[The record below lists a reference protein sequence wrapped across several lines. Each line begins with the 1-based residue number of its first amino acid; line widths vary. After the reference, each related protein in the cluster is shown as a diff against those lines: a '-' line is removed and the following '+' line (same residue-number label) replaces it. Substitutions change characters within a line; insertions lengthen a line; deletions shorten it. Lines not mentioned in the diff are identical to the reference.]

1 MTLAPSPF
9 AARVLVEALAAA
21 GVRDVVV
28 APGSRSAPLV
38 YALAD
43 AAREGAPAGL
53 SGVEVHVRLDERD
66 AAFCALGIAKG
77 AAALGEVRP
86 VAVVTTSGTAVGN
99 LLPAVL
105 EAHHSGVALLL
116 LTADRPLAM
125 RGAGANQTTH
135 QPGLLEPAVRATVD
149 LAVDEAPG
157 DPQALAEVV
166 RAVAREV
173 VTTALGADPG
183 PVHLNIAFPEPLVP
197 GREMGEELQAV
208 TSAGPETAVA
218 ASAGSQPALAT
229 GAGSQP
235 AVAKGAGARVAG
247 ARPDLRGTAQREA
260 GVALLRP
267 GPATVVVAGDG
278 AGEEARSLAEA
289 RGWPLLAEPGSGA
302 RGGPAA
308 VPAYRL
314 LLDGPWGRE
323 VRRAVVVGR
332 PTLSR
337 PVARLLARGDVEV
350 LRVQRPSAA
359 WPRAGEDA
367 DVLLD
372 ELPPDWLAGPRDDEA
387 WLARWL
393 DAGRAALDVVRE
405 LWASGDPVGRA
416 PARMSGPELADLV
429 ARATGPDHVLV
440 LGSSNPV
447 RDLDLVADWDVPP
460 VVVTNR
466 GLSGID
472 GMLATA
478 GGVALAVPDRVVRAL
493 VGDLTFLHDVGGL
506 LTGPLERPPH
516 LQVVV
521 ANDDGGSVFAT
532 LEHGEP
538 ERANVFERFFATP
551 HGADLSALCAGYG
564 VRHRLAREVAEVA
577 EALASPGPGV
587 SVLEVR
593 IDRSRRRELDRTT
606 AREVAA
612 RLAGE

>member
-1 MTLAPSPF
+1 
-9 AARVLVEALAAA
+9 VEALAAA

-43 AAREGAPAGL
+43 TVREGAPASSPGI
-53 SGVEVHVRLDERD
+53 EVYVRLDERD

-218 ASAGSQPALAT
+218 A

-308 VPAYRL
+308 IPAYRL
-314 LLDGPWGRE
+314 LLDGPLGRE
-323 VRRAVVVGR
+323 VRRVVVVGR

-393 DAGRAALDVVRE
+393 DAGRAALDGVRA

-416 PARMSGPELADLV
+416 PARMGRPE
-429 ARATGPDHVLV
+429 P
-440 LGSSNPV
+440 
-447 RDLDLVADWDVPP
+447 
-460 VVVTNR
+460 
-466 GLSGID
+466 
-472 GMLATA
+472 
-478 GGVALAVPDRVVRAL
+478 
-493 VGDLTFLHDVGGL
+493 
-506 LTGPLERPPH
+506 
-516 LQVVV
+516 
-521 ANDDGGSVFAT
+521 
-532 LEHGEP
+532 
-538 ERANVFERFFATP
+538 
-551 HGADLSALCAGYG
+551 
-564 VRHRLAREVAEVA
+564 
-577 EALASPGPGV
+577 
-587 SVLEVR
+587 
-593 IDRSRRRELDRTT
+593 
-606 AREVAA
+606 
-612 RLAGE
+612 